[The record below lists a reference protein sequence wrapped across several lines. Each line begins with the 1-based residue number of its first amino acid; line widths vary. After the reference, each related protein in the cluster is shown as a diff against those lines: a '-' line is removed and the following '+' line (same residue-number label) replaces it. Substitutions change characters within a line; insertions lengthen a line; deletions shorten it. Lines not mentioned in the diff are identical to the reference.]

1 MDERFFVTFIHCFF
15 IAFGVMIGGAVLG
28 SVATF
33 FTGGSPLHA
42 MSRISQSI
50 KIWAVVAA
58 IGGTFDAIESFQKGF
73 LDGETIDLFKQFLFI
88 LSAMMG
94 AKFALLLINWITNE
108 EIV

>member
-15 IAFGVMIGGAVLG
+15 IAFGVMVGGSLLG
-28 SVATF
+28 SVGAF
-33 FTGGSPLHA
+33 LTGGSPLHA

-73 LDGETIDLFKQFLFI
+73 LDGETFNLFKQFMYI

-94 AKFALLLINWITNE
+94 AKFALLLIDWMTRE
-108 EIV
+108 DIV

>member
-15 IAFGVMIGGAVLG
+15 IAFGVMIGGAVIG
-28 SVATF
+28 SIGAF
-33 FTGGSPLHA
+33 LTGGSPLHA
-42 MSRISQSI
+42 IHRISQSL

-73 LDGETIDLFKQFLFI
+73 LDGATLDLLKQFMFI

-94 AKFALLLINWITNE
+94 VKTSLLLISWMTSE
-108 EIV
+108 EWM